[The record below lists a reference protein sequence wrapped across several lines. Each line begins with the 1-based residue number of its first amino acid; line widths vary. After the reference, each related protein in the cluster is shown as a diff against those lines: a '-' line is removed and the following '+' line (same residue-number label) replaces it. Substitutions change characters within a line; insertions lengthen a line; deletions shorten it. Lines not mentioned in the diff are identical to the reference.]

1 MFIFRLTAEKR
12 PPRLDRVLFQR
23 FSRKERIMAT
33 LKAAQAWAISYTPD
47 QLIEMSEEYGAEALN
62 MLNEHLA
69 KEDFVVLSRDTQG
82 YPGDMIIDFP
92 AGAEEPY
99 RALVKLA

>member
-1 MFIFRLTAEKR
+1 
-12 PPRLDRVLFQR
+12 
-23 FSRKERIMAT
+23 MAA
-33 LKAAQAWAISYTPD
+33 LKAKQAWAISYTPEN
-47 QLIEMSEEYGAEALN
+47 LIEMSEEYSAEALD

-92 AGAEEPY
+92 AASEEPY
-99 RALVKLA
+99 RALIKLE

>member
-1 MFIFRLTAEKR
+1 
-12 PPRLDRVLFQR
+12 
-23 FSRKERIMAT
+23 MAT
-33 LKAAQAWAISYTPD
+33 LKAQQAWAVSYTPEK
-47 QLIEMSEEYGAEALN
+47 LIEMSEEYGAEALN

-82 YPGDMIIDFP
+82 YSGDMVP